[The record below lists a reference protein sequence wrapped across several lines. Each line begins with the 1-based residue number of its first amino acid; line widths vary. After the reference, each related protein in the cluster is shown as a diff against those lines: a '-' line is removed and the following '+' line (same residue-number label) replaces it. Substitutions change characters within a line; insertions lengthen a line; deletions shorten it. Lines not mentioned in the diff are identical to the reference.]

1 MEHKV
6 LWMPLKFMGV
16 LLIVILLLIIP
27 VCAIFAPIAYIGSIF
42 DDSFGSLR
50 DNFGIDYDA
59 DFTDELDSYIYE
71 NRISPDYNGITGH
84 KASRRWSSINSEL
97 KHFQLTVRRC
107 FSLESSLIYSSRHRF

>member
-59 DFTDELDSYIYE
+59 DFTDELDS
-71 NRISPDYNGITGH
+71 
-84 KASRRWSSINSEL
+84 
-97 KHFQLTVRRC
+97 
-107 FSLESSLIYSSRHRF
+107 